1 MTNKKTSTLLVIL
14 DGYGIAP
21 PGKGNAITL
30 AKKPTIDRLFRD
42 YPSTT
47 LCATGICVGLP
58 DHKMSG
64 SEAGHMNIGAGRVI
78 SQDSKH
84 ITDSIKDGS
93 FFMNPAMI
101 GAVKHVKKTGGHL
114 HLMGLMGN
122 GDSPHSDPE
131 HFRAI
136 LKMAKKN
143 DINEVYCHLFTDG
156 RDSYPKS
163 AKTHLKHFRRIMS
176 EEGIGKIA
184 TLAGRFYAMDRAKN
198 WERLTLA
205 YDATVF
211 ARGEK
216 ANSAEEAIDNAY
228 KNNLTDEYLLP
239 TVILENGGPACNAMP
254 ARPSATIA
262 FRAGSDAASSG
273 ERSIAGRPVA
283 QIKKDDAVIFY
294 NFRSDRARQF
304 SKLFIAVDEKSIL
317 ADDMPIIDKLKNLYF
332 VTLTDFG
339 PGLDE
344 HTAFPEYTILATLPM
359 VLGQLKQ
366 LYIAE
371 SEKFAHVTY
380 FLNGGYADPVGGED
394 RIMIKS
400 PTANSYADVPEMSA
414 REITDVVLQSVQK
427 DVYDFI
433 LINYANADMVGHT
446 GDLRATVKAVECLD
460 AQIEIL
466 EKVVLEKGGNL
477 IITADHGNA
486 DDMVDFSSDQPNT
499 YHTKNPVPF
508 LVVSE
513 KLRDRKLR
521 DGGVLGNIAPTILDI
536 LEISKPKLMNKESL
550 LNSPS

>member
-1 MTNKKTSTLLVIL
+1 MIFEIYPFNSTQKTFIFFMTNLKIPTLLVIL

-30 AKKPTIDRLFRD
+30 AKKPTINRLFEL

-47 LCATGICVGLP
+47 LCASGTCVGLP

-64 SEAGHMNIGAGRVI
+64 SEAGHMNIGAGRIVL
-78 SQDSKH
+78 QDSKY

-93 FFMNPAMI
+93 FFLNPAMV
-101 GAVKHVKKTGGHL
+101 GAVKHVKKFKSVF

-136 LKMAKKN
+136 LRLAKKN
-143 DINEVYCHLFTDG
+143 SVKEVYCHFFTDG

-163 AKTHLKHFRRIMS
+163 AKLHLKYFRRIIA

-184 TLAGRFYAMDRAKN
+184 TLSGRFYAMDRAKN
-198 WERLTLA
+198 WKRLTLA
-205 YDATVF
+205 YDACVF

-216 ANSAEEAIDNAY
+216 AKSAEEAIEKAY
-228 KNNLTDEYLLP
+228 AKNLTDEYLLP
-239 TVILENGGPACNAMP
+239 TVILEDG
-254 ARPSATIA
+254 T
-262 FRAGSDAASSG
+262 
-273 ERSIAGRPVA
+273 PVA
-283 QIKKDDAVIFY
+283 KIKKDDAVVFY

-304 SKLFIAVDEKSIL
+304 SKLFIATDGKSIIG
-317 ADDMPIIDKLKNLYF
+317 DDMPVLDKIKNLFF

-344 HTAFPEYTILATLPM
+344 HTAFPEHAILATLPM
-359 VLGQLKQ
+359 VLGDVRQ
-366 LYIAE
+366 LYVAE
-371 SEKFAHVTY
+371 SEKNAHITY

-394 RIMIKS
+394 WIIIDS
-400 PTANSYADVPEMSA
+400 PRVDSYSSTPEMSA
-414 REITDVVLQSVQK
+414 GLITKKVLKILEK
-427 DVYDFI
+427 DEYDFI
-433 LINYANADMVGHT
+433 AINYANADMVGHT
-446 GDLRATVKAVECLD
+446 GDLKATIKAVEFLD
-460 AQIEIL
+460 KQIAL
-466 EKVVLEKGGNL
+466 LTKKVLKMGGNL

-486 DDMVDFSSDQPNT
+486 DDMVDFESEQPNT

-508 LVVSE
+508 LIVSE
-513 KLRDRKLR
+513 KFKNKKLR

-536 LEISKPKLMNKESL
+536 LEIKKPKLMTEDSL
-550 LNSPS
+550 LN